1 MNIVDISAYPLVMTK
16 KQPSSYACQ
25 GPAIHQGNVARQRKP
40 PLSMPCVVG
49 SPTISDVTSS
59 TSPAIAF

>member
-1 MNIVDISAYPLVMTK
+1 MNIVDISAYPFVMTK
-16 KQPSSYACQ
+16 KKPSYACQ

-40 PLSMPCVVG
+40 PLSKPCVVG
-49 SPTISDVTSS
+49 SPTMSDVTSS